1 MKRNKKIISVLLAVI
16 MLLSAL
22 PLTGISA
29 FAQGDEEQYSFTELL
44 SGTSYFILL
53 SPGAMEYNYE
63 YKFNADGTV
72 TETYFDFEIEPE
84 TNTMPYEYHDDPNSE
99 YGYVTFG
106 DWKLYDNPYSYQ
118 AFLIVANEGSSDEYS
133 ALLLSGDYIDMSA
146 ENPFRNTS
154 WNSNGIIDNFKKTV
168 RFDFSKD
175 NVTNILSSDI
185 KTGCHSWAMSS
196 EVTRINPD
204 QDCGIYDIYVE
215 MISPRYS
222 LAFVFFDD
230 HSALVEKWTRRFNDV
245 SEKGWYYEAVM
256 TNVEYGIMSGY
267 GNSYNFGTSD
277 NLKRQD
283 FVCMMANLLDADVS
297 SYANQTPAFKDVQK
311 GSYYAAS
318 VNWAVKNNII
328 SGYQNGKFGV
338 GDPITREQVC
348 VILYRMEGMPA
359 VSNVNGTLAKFSDQA
374 RISSFARDAV
384 AWAVQQG
391 IINGMSNGTI
401 SSTTTA
407 SRAQIAAIMY
417 NLLVSDS

>member
-29 FAQGDEEQYSFTELL
+29 FAQDDDYSFTELL
-44 SGTSYFILL
+44 CNSGKFCMIIAGKSGKGNSFTFLKNGNVNEISADTGKVIKTYKYTYHEGTS
-53 SPGAMEYNYE
+53 
-63 YKFNADGTV
+63 DD
-72 TETYFDFEIEPE
+72 DF
-84 TNTMPYEYHDDPNSE
+84 
-99 YGYVTFG
+99 GYVSF
-106 DWKLYDNPYSYQ
+106 DNYKLYDNPNSAQ
-118 AFLIVANEGSSDEYS
+118 AFRLTYNENYS
-133 ALLLSGDYIDMSA
+133 GKKSYLLFA
-146 ENPFRNTS
+146 EKYMNTGADIPFYNTS
-154 WNSNGIIDNFKKTV
+154 WTVPALTNDNGDSV
-168 RFDFSKD
+168 RLVFSKTRSCHISSKSI
-175 NVTNILSSDI
+175 NNESTAYALNEEVAKITPKTNRGVTEMYIEAVSPTRAYSIIIFNDGSSAE
-185 KTGCHSWAMSS
+185 CRL
-196 EVTRINPD
+196 TR
-204 QDCGIYDIYVE
+204 
-215 MISPRYS
+215 
-222 LAFVFFDD
+222 F
-230 HSALVEKWTRRFNDV
+230 FNDV
-245 SEKGWYYEAVM
+245 DTNGWYYQAVM

-267 GNSYNFGTSD
+267 GSGPYFGTNDS
-277 NLKRQD
+277 LKRQD

-348 VILYRMEGMPA
+348 VILYRMEGNPA

-391 IINGMSNGTI
+391 IIKGMSNGTI